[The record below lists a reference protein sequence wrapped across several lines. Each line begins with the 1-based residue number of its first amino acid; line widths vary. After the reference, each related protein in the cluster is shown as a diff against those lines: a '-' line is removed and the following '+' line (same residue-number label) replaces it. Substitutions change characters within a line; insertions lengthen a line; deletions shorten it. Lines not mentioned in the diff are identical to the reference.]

1 MNMGRMS
8 VILMSCGLL
17 AGCEAAVLMA
27 LGVGASA
34 GVSHTLTGIT
44 YRTFTE
50 PLPRVRV
57 ASIRALQRMHIKVV
71 SNGKI
76 DGGEEITASSP
87 DRSIDI
93 ELELISPSTTRMRV
107 TAKKNFFVYDS
118 ATAAEIILQTKKYL

>member
-1 MNMGRMS
+1 
-8 VILMSCGLL
+8 MSCGLL
-17 AGCEAAVLMA
+17 TGCAAAAMTA

-50 PLPRVRV
+50 PLPRVKV
-57 ASIRALQRMHIKVV
+57 ASMRALQHMRIKVR
-71 SNGKI
+71 SSDKI
-76 DGGEEITASSP
+76 DGGEEIIAYSP

-93 ELELISPSTTRMRV
+93 ELEAISPNATRMRV

-118 ATAAEIILQTKKYL
+118 ATATEIILQTKRFL

>member
-1 MNMGRMS
+1 MNIKRMS
-8 VILMSCGLL
+8 VIWLSCGLL
-17 AGCEAAVLMA
+17 TGCAAAAMTA

-50 PLPRVRV
+50 PLPRVKV
-57 ASIRALQRMHIKVV
+57 ASMRALQHMRIKVR
-71 SNGKI
+71 SSDKI
-76 DGGEEITASSP
+76 DGGEEIIAYSP

-93 ELELISPSTTRMRV
+93 ELEAISPNATRMRV

-118 ATAAEIILQTKKYL
+118 ATATEIILQTKRFL